1 MPNQPRT
8 QMTNRFTSPGMDS
21 TLERLNNFNPM
32 SASQAGQVG
41 PSNPQDRTAV
51 FSDLGQ
57 LVTGN
62 NQPFSPLSGD
72 SALEQA
78 SNLFAYESLQQRLAT
93 EQSNRERAQ
102 MTGDIQGL
110 LGDIPGSIRDSA
122 EGGVRRLDAAAD
134 ETQRLALGQN
144 GQPIDFETF
153 DRISSGITQ
162 GLGEH
167 LQTALQTGQ
176 GAVRMAMR
184 TMSNF
189 ADTSTATASVIVDG
203 LTERFRQQSS
213 MLDMARD
220 ERGNPL
226 TLDQMRDMRTSLFSQ
241 TMREAS
247 SAAIQLY
254 SRFNETQ
261 AQLGMQVAGMQ
272 QSQAGLESQAAATQ
286 AQVGTQLLGQRA
298 DLMAEASRV
307 RTQVAAM
314 VQPLRQQAAQ
324 ITAGVGLSILQAR
337 MAGLE
342 QLASY
347 QERNPYALTSMM
359 SGVLALQQMA
369 NTRTGRPAPLAGQPS
384 TPQITVT
391 GPSNRPLT

>member
-1 MPNQPRT
+1 
-8 QMTNRFTSPGMDS
+8 
-21 TLERLNNFNPM
+21 
-32 SASQAGQVG
+32 
-41 PSNPQDRTAV
+41 
-51 FSDLGQ
+51 
-57 LVTGN
+57 
-62 NQPFSPLSGD
+62 
-72 SALEQA
+72 
-78 SNLFAYESLQQRLAT
+78 
-93 EQSNRERAQ
+93 
-102 MTGDIQGL
+102 
-110 LGDIPGSIRDSA
+110 
-122 EGGVRRLDAAAD
+122 
-134 ETQRLALGQN
+134 
-144 GQPIDFETF
+144 
-153 DRISSGITQ
+153 
-162 GLGEH
+162 
-167 LQTALQTGQ
+167 
-176 GAVRMAMR
+176 
-184 TMSNF
+184 
-189 ADTSTATASVIVDG
+189 
-203 LTERFRQQSS
+203 
-213 MLDMARD
+213 
-220 ERGNPL
+220 
-226 TLDQMRDMRTSLFSQ
+226 
-241 TMREAS
+241 
-247 SAAIQLY
+247 
-254 SRFNETQ
+254 
-261 AQLGMQVAGMQ
+261 MQVAGMQ